1 MSIRVK
7 LSVFDRIVTIVPGI
21 DKHSSVEDVF
31 EHVING
37 VRVLFRREPDDQPVT
52 PTAAPDEAQMS
63 CVSTGLPNAG

>member
-1 MSIRVK
+1 MK

-37 VRVLFRREPDDQPVT
+37 VRVLFLRDPEDLPQ
-52 PTAAPDEAQMS
+52 TASSSSDKAQLS
-63 CVSTGLPNAG
+63 CVSTSLPNQG